1 MAGIDFDQRKDFQFF
16 ESDYRLPSRSFHRDG
31 HTRTEPVK
39 QEKLPH
45 IVVKDVTGRRLD
57 TFTHLQE
64 AIYRARQNIKQTKQ
78 ALTSDEW
85 RLPHAPPPA
94 RPDYSRAAP
103 PLAKFRDRLKGDI
116 NQLSRTTKTT
126 ATKIFEVDVD
136 DVAFVQQ
143 SIRNLPNIP
152 SLSFL
157 RQEILAE
164 PKNYFQIV
172 NTILLHKRFMKQTD
186 KRDAIY
192 NFPGFCT
199 GCRRAG
205 LCYGCEQSSMPHY
218 HADKMMKTGGGF
230 TYYKK
235 YKPEHQIPGR
245 HPLNWKIQ
253 FPELALKSVMED
265 HDKED
270 LGLLGE
276 DIEHDENCLLK
287 AMLENNVSL
296 PQINKDSLRTTGSST
311 SRESEEKNEDEGIV
325 ADGRSLDDKL
335 SKKDH
340 RSARMSGTS
349 GQGSD
354 QSGEGSYGYDNSQ
367 NGYVQVVPHPRIV
380 DLRQQENDE
389 DQLSFD
395 ENFIKE
401 SMDRASNGTRENE
414 EQCRNEDTEGEGMDT
429 DNGEEYD
436 ANQEMYSED
445 EDKNGDNDSRS
456 RSRTRSN
463 KSSDKHGRQILT
475 GSTRNK
481 DDYKDG
487 DGSVVTKSSS
497 PSSRKYNRLYQA
509 PPAFKIK
516 KSERRKV
523 KTSSPFSSN
532 RDYNLNLN
540 KKFELKK
547 SDRKGTEFREFQQ
560 HRGDWKAPPKFEL
573 KDNQREDMKF
583 WKAPQKKDQGNK
595 KRSRSRKTEHVS
607 PDSGLDS
614 EKLAEMQRQGSGMTR
629 VSLFTPSSGSGSNK
643 NNRPNTRDSGLESR
657 PMTRERMP
665 MFQRKPII
673 HENDNTQERQY
684 DDIKSQMETAT
695 ESISPSESWIS
706 KVRAA
711 NNPDDTFDLDP
722 RRQPHSDNKDEEKS
736 TRRNREKNQNEAR
749 YIRPENMN
757 FRKDIDDNGQDMRQ
771 SHGSHEKQSHG
782 SQEKQ
787 SHVVQSMSGAISPII
802 YETTA
807 HPWINSGDSD
817 REYEKANHDHYGNRK
832 SRKQINVQ
840 LPDASM
846 EEELVES
853 SDVSQTSESDLELDF
868 DDVIIEGDKGPS
880 NMQSDKDQRNHR
892 IERRDE
898 DEKIDDIAD
907 EKLKDSFKMKQKMIN
922 EKLNDVS
929 ERQNGRRRRGREEDI
944 NELDEMRDENYT
956 SSADRKERRRCR
968 RRHMNGENLMDAD
981 IERKEYK
988 DGSQDRKVRRHRRRR
1003 KNIDNEENDASPE
1016 FMARQAHRKGRN
1028 ESKDEE
1034 SLKDENGDAS
1044 MERKVRRKHRI
1055 RKNDKEIRGN
1065 FNAEYDDEQKARR
1078 RRRRI
1083 TVDDE
1088 EIGEGTSDNVEVGK
1102 RKDQRHSRHQR
1113 ERQRRDE
1120 MAEDND
1126 VEDEIK
1132 SRISEL
1138 NDNKMKE
1145 RLALYGNSDNESR
1158 RLNTSVERALLAY
1171 MNSDSETEAEDQLY
1185 EDENQIK
1192 DEDEEGNQIDE
1203 KRNFTV
1209 DDGQEALMANNF
1221 IKNISDV
1228 DASKERKNRKALKN
1242 NMDLDVLKHTNDL
1255 DDISTHDTFEKFG
1268 SMDENKDVNNKDYK
1282 WTEIKMEDEE
1292 SMKPRTQLQGRKHDK
1307 FKRTKRNQ
1315 KNKGNDN
1322 NADVL
1327 DKVAVSYNTDQGD
1340 KNVKDADENLAD
1352 DTEESDTE
1360 ILKIESYNYPNLRE
1374 KDEKE
1379 LYKKHERKKKSK
1391 IASKQNERKVT
1402 KKKKAKENNEEVD
1415 FNNLPSIHDT
1425 LSKLLPKNKLI
1436 LLEGLK
1442 SIDEEIKGNNHHEKN
1457 NDKQLGS
1464 ENNHRIFSIKSESL
1478 DRPRSAS
1485 PEHLGVA
1492 FPSMLRRTSSLP
1504 SIADFVNQKI
1514 PDLEYQEFDFPQKQ
1528 TTKTCPTCGDPTPE
1542 VNHVCLPKFKNRF
1555 RPKKTKD
1562 PNKKVRHG
1570 GIGVRQR
1577 KNNNTDDSD
1586 TISEMTVTT
1595 VNTQSEVQAGS
1606 QFQHVSR
1613 WPSSQ
1618 AVLKGSKDTNKEPA
1632 KEMDG
1637 AERVLTPA
1645 SQKISTPPDSP
1656 QLAMTPQPFRFPT
1669 PEFTVGKSGPSR
1681 PIRTPSP
1688 VVEKPKRVIQKKQ
1701 FVKKEIERKP
1711 PTPIAR
1717 SCTPQTPLPQVKEQ
1731 ETAIVT
1737 PEPEDTTPIKLP
1749 ELVRLDTPPLPEITE
1764 QKRERAAKDD
1774 RRTAILPVP
1783 KLKEALKSPTQRKKK
1798 VNMPRSTHKRSRS
1811 KQAAEAPVTKEE
1823 VREMRDP
1830 LDFLAKYC
1838 IVSKDRLP
1846 FYERI
1851 YKNIIEGQPMRYDRE
1866 PILSPRTGMP
1876 IDKNDGNSHGMGWDK
1891 HQLNMFHDIVTISRG
1906 RDVARPGVGV
1916 SEQYLEKISYTLEML
1931 DKKQRQITDDLHV
1944 LQSKKLGQIAERAK
1958 QLIPEIARVQ
1968 YQPKVKKSKKKK
1980 KKKKGKNLDEFG
1992 DDEDEPPSV
2001 PLRAEDITD
2010 EVIAMRLDESMYKK
2024 ICKTGEIPQIDLEMQ
2039 RCAEKLTGIDDRLM
2053 VLEGDKN
2060 LLSLYCMEV
2069 FFNEQNDNNQPIE
2082 FRRQQSAL
2090 FRHLHPDPDIEMNIE
2105 ELEGALQVVNHN
2117 LISESEFDY
2126 IYQILNL
2133 PGRRKINFQ
2142 LFTVIA
2148 ALSEKIS
2155 QMDPVI
2161 KKILIKDNP
2170 EETKKKRRSYDALDL
2185 KMETSKELFGLLADG
2200 DYETNNNGNAKAS
2213 QLAVEL
2219 TAGGLDPECVGYVL
2233 SKFNRFGT
2241 GYIDFMDFVT
2251 YVPLFIEIHQKIV
2264 DDPFN
2269 VSLDI
2274 S

>member
-1 MAGIDFDQRKDFQFF
+1 MAGTDFDQRKDFQIF

-31 HTRTEPVK
+31 HTRTEHVK
-39 QEKLPH
+39 QERLPQ

-126 ATKIFEVDVD
+126 ATKIVEVDVD

-276 DIEHDENCLLK
+276 DVEHDENCLLK

-296 PQINKDSLRTTGSST
+296 PQINKDSLMTAGSST

-325 ADGRSLDDKL
+325 ADGRSLDEKL
-335 SKKDH
+335 SKKDR

-389 DQLSFD
+389 DQLSLD

-414 EQCRNEDTEGEGMDT
+414 EQSRNEDTEGEGMDT

-436 ANQEMYSED
+436 ENQEMYSED
-445 EDKNGDNDSRS
+445 EDRNGDHDSRS

-497 PSSRKYNRLYQA
+497 PSSRKYNRLYQDDSSGDELYTT

-614 EKLAEMQRQGSGMTR
+614 EKLA
-629 VSLFTPSSGSGSNK
+629 
-643 NNRPNTRDSGLESR
+643 
-657 PMTRERMP
+657 
-665 MFQRKPII
+665 
-673 HENDNTQERQY
+673 
-684 DDIKSQMETAT
+684 
-695 ESISPSESWIS
+695 
-706 KVRAA
+706 VRAA
-711 NNPDDTFDLDP
+711 NNPDNTFDLDTK
-722 RRQPHSDNKDEEKS
+722 RQPRSDDKDIEKF

-749 YIRPENMN
+749 YIRPENMT
-757 FRKDIDDNGQDMRQ
+757 FRKDIADDNGQDMRQ
-771 SHGSHEKQSHG
+771 SHGSHET
-782 SQEKQ
+782 Q

-807 HPWINSGDSD
+807 HPWINSGDKD
-817 REYEKANHDHYGNRK
+817 CEYQKNNYHHHGNRK

-846 EEELVES
+846 EEELGES
-853 SDVSQTSESDLELDF
+853 SDVSPTSESDLELDF
-868 DDVIIEGDKGPS
+868 DDVIIEADIDNS
-880 NMQSDKDQRNHR
+880 NMQNVEDKRNHLIKR
-892 IERRDE
+892 TEE
-898 DEKIDDIAD
+898 DEKIDDFDD
-907 EKLKDSFKMKQKMIN
+907 EKLEKSLEMKN
-922 EKLNDVS
+922 ENLDGIS
-929 ERQNGRRRRGREEDI
+929 ERQDRRKRRGRKEDR
-944 NELDEMRDENYT
+944 NELDEMKDENYDV
-956 SSADRKERRRCR
+956 SVDRKERRKHRR
-968 RRHMNGENLMDAD
+968 RRHISGESLMDAD
-981 IERKEYK
+981 IERTDYK
-988 DGSQDRKVRRHRRRR
+988 DGSEDRKVRRHRRRR
-1003 KNIDNEENDASPE
+1003 KNIENEENDASPE
-1016 FMARQAHRKGRN
+1016 LMARQAHRKGRN
-1028 ESKDEE
+1028 ESKDEK

-1044 MERKVRRKHRI
+1044 MERKVRRKHRR
-1055 RKNDKEIRGN
+1055 RKNDKDIRGN
-1065 FNAEYDDEQKARR
+1065 TNAEDEIGMKEQRRRKTNDNRDVDDENKDYIHHHRHDDEQKARR
-1078 RRRRI
+1078 RRQGIR
-1083 TVDDE
+1083 VDE
-1088 EIGEGTSDNVEVGK
+1088 EIVGGNSDNVEIDK
-1102 RKDQRHSRHQR
+1102 RKEPRHNKHQR

-1120 MAEDND
+1120 IVGDNHIEDN
-1126 VEDEIK
+1126 IK

-1138 NDNKMKE
+1138 NDNKMKD
-1145 RLALYGNSDNESR
+1145 RLTLYGNSDNESR

-1171 MNSDSETEAEDQLY
+1171 MYSDSETGAEDQLY

-1192 DEDEEGNQIDE
+1192 DEDEEGNQIDK
-1203 KRNFTV
+1203 KRNFTI
-1209 DDGQEALMANNF
+1209 DDGEEALMANNF
-1221 IKNISDV
+1221 NKNKSDV
-1228 DASKERKNRKALKN
+1228 DALKDQENRGALKDTS
-1242 NMDLDVLKHTNDL
+1242 DLDVLKHTNDL
-1255 DDISTHDTFEKFG
+1255 DEISAHDTFEKFR
-1268 SMDENKDVNNKDYK
+1268 SMDENKDVNNEDYK
-1282 WTEIKMEDEE
+1282 WTEINMEDEE

-1322 NADVL
+1322 NADIL
-1327 DKVAVSYNTDQGD
+1327 DKVDVSYNTDQGD
-1340 KNVKDADENLAD
+1340 KNLKDADENLAD

-1360 ILKIESYNYPNLRE
+1360 ILKIESYNYQNLRE

-1391 IASKQNERKVT
+1391 IASKQKERQVT
-1402 KKKKAKENNEEVD
+1402 KKKKTKENNEEVD

-1457 NDKQLGS
+1457 NNKQLGS
-1464 ENNHRIFSIKSESL
+1464 ENDHRILSTNSESL
-1478 DRPRSAS
+1478 DRPKSAS
-1485 PEHLGVA
+1485 PERLGIA

-1514 PDLEYQEFDFPQKQ
+1514 PDFEYQEFDFPQKQ

-1570 GIGVRQR
+1570 GIGVRQG

-1606 QFQHVSR
+1606 QFQYVSR

-1618 AVLKGSKDTNKEPA
+1618 AVLRGSKDTNKEPA

-1876 IDKNDGNSHGMGWDK
+1876 IDKNDGNSHGMGWDE

-1944 LQSKKLGQIAERAK
+1944 LQSKI
-1958 QLIPEIARVQ
+1958 
-1968 YQPKVKKSKKKK
+1968 
-1980 KKKKGKNLDEFG
+1980 
-1992 DDEDEPPSV
+1992 
-2001 PLRAEDITD
+2001 
-2010 EVIAMRLDESMYKK
+2010 
-2024 ICKTGEIPQIDLEMQ
+2024 
-2039 RCAEKLTGIDDRLM
+2039 
-2053 VLEGDKN
+2053 
-2060 LLSLYCMEV
+2060 LL
-2069 FFNEQNDNNQPIE
+2069 
-2082 FRRQQSAL
+2082 
-2090 FRHLHPDPDIEMNIE
+2090 
-2105 ELEGALQVVNHN
+2105 
-2117 LISESEFDY
+2117 
-2126 IYQILNL
+2126 
-2133 PGRRKINFQ
+2133 
-2142 LFTVIA
+2142 
-2148 ALSEKIS
+2148 
-2155 QMDPVI
+2155 
-2161 KKILIKDNP
+2161 
-2170 EETKKKRRSYDALDL
+2170 
-2185 KMETSKELFGLLADG
+2185 
-2200 DYETNNNGNAKAS
+2200 
-2213 QLAVEL
+2213 
-2219 TAGGLDPECVGYVL
+2219 
-2233 SKFNRFGT
+2233 
-2241 GYIDFMDFVT
+2241 
-2251 YVPLFIEIHQKIV
+2251 
-2264 DDPFN
+2264 
-2269 VSLDI
+2269 
-2274 S
+2274 